1 MKPGDIIE
9 WVYKQTDKLVAE
21 DEELWSTPMS
31 RWVPIGSSLVHTL
44 ISINDERIS
53 WLNEK
58 GLFHA
63 RVDDATFVNERV
75 LVVPR
80 SFVSRNVNL

>member
-63 RVDDATFVNERV
+63 RVDDAKALGADFARRP
-75 LVVPR
+75 VVPR
-80 SFVSRNVNL
+80 ARR